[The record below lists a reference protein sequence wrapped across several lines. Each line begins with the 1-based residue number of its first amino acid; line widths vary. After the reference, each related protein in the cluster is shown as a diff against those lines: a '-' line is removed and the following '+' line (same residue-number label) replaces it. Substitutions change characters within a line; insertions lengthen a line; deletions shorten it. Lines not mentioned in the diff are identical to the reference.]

1 MVPVNGAVGGASP
14 FVSDRS
20 LVAGSLLLCTA
31 SLLVLAARATA
42 SAAAFFGGGLLL
54 LVGVTVLEGTGTS
67 LMSKCIWHGFAAG
80 VMNAG
85 DFCPGRR
92 GRQVRAR
99 S

>member
-1 MVPVNGAVGGASP
+1 MVPVNGAVGLASA
-14 FVSDRS
+14 VISDRS

-31 SLLVLAARATA
+31 SLLVLAHSTA

-85 DFCPGRR
+85 DFRPGRR
-92 GRQVRAR
+92 GRQVPAR